1 MRATHTSHGGSTAKQ
16 MFVETIMVSGLWKME
31 VLPLQP
37 GLHRRGRDSVLSIQV
52 SLPETAHLCH
62 SFIGLRNN
70 LTGKYENKLV

>member
-37 GLHRRGRDSVLSIQV
+37 GLHKEGPR
-52 SLPETAHLCH
+52 
-62 SFIGLRNN
+62 
-70 LTGKYENKLV
+70 